1 MRLFSALLVG
11 ASLLAMHPAY
21 AQRPAE
27 EIDADIAAAINSQP
41 LESFIAQFLQPIRQS
56 TDGRALTAAEV
67 EAGER
72 RQIVERR
79 AAIIGEML
87 RYDLDGD
94 GAVTAAEV
102 REGGDRRSRPRRS
115 SAEVEEQLRNQA
127 AQKFQSYARADADK
141 DGRVTVAEMLARDDV
156 QLPRAERRQATAR
169 LLLELDADADGKV
182 TAAEAETRARAVFSR
197 YDKDA
202 DGLIDDDAVK
212 ALNDQANARRL
223 ARQMEESAAR
233 CAMPKP
239 APGDLVVLFQAS
251 AGQAVS
257 TMALGSRNET
267 TQVATLKVERGDK
280 PIYLVL
286 GAGRNMIWQIVG
298 ATDRVSRLVLLGR
311 EPVAGLGGRAGATGI
326 DASKTAFADM
336 SACLG
341 RAAGVDGAGQTE
353 TMFTRV
359 LGRSFDISGSSRE
372 GILGIAIP
380 SLATEGPNMREMR
393 QADPACWMAMR
404 SVRIQDSGATPLG
417 KGCNWLEAEQKF
429 LYPGGVITIDAAKV
443 ISQNSVEPYD
453 VMPSP
458 FGYLSA
464 IGDGTLRDVSGGAM
478 TQFRVLKPI
487 ARFPAAELAARALS
501 FRLTEGVS
509 LPDGTTRAT
518 CVLDAKGELVA
529 GRQGRCE
536 MP

>member
-1 MRLFSALLVG
+1 MRLFSALLIG
-11 ASLLAMHPAY
+11 ACILAMQPAH
-21 AQRPAE
+21 AQRPAD
-27 EIDADIAAAINSQP
+27 EIDADIAATINSQP
-41 LESFIAQFLQPIRQS
+41 LESFIAQFLQPIRQGA
-56 TDGRALTAAEV
+56 DGRALTAAEV
-67 EAGER
+67 EAAER

-102 REGGDRRSRPRRS
+102 REGGDRRNRPRRN
-115 SAEVEEQLRNQA
+115 SAEVQEQLRNQA
-127 AQKFQSYARADADK
+127 TQKFQSYAKADADR

-156 QLPRAERRQATAR
+156 QPPRGERRQATAR

-182 TAAEAETRARAVFSR
+182 TAQEAETRARAVFSR
-197 YDKDA
+197 YDRDG

-212 ALNDQANARRL
+212 ALNEQANARRL
-223 ARQMEESAAR
+223 ARQMEDSAAR

-239 APGDLVVLFQAS
+239 SANDLVVLFQAS

-257 TMALGSRNET
+257 TVALGSRNET
-267 TQVATLKVERGDK
+267 THAATLKVEPGDK

-286 GAGRNMIWQIVG
+286 GAGRNMVWQIGG
-298 ATDRVSRLVLLGR
+298 ATERVSRLVLLGR

-326 DASKTAFADM
+326 ETSKIAFADM

-341 RAAGVDGAGQTE
+341 RQAGADGGEQAG

-372 GILGIAIP
+372 GVLGIAIP
-380 SLATEGPNMREMR
+380 SLATEGQNMRDMR
-393 QADPACWMAMR
+393 QADPACWTAMR
-404 SVRIQDSGATPLG
+404 SVRIQGGGSAPLG

-429 LYPGGVITIDAAKV
+429 LYPGGVITIDPARV
-443 ISQNSVEPYD
+443 VSQNSVEPYD

-478 TQFRVLKPI
+478 TRFRVMKPMI
-487 ARFPAAELAARALS
+487 RFPASELGARPLS
-501 FRLTEGVS
+501 FRLTEGVG
-509 LPDGTTRAT
+509 LPDGAARTT
-518 CVLDAKGELVA
+518 CVLDAKGELVS
-529 GRQGRCE
+529 GRPGRCE
-536 MP
+536 MQ